1 MLAYFVIV
9 RATLSVEK
17 PDVIQHFAE
26 MTHEFVTDQ
35 SESIIGHGY
44 ERFTSYITTLALFI
58 LLCNLL
64 GLVPGFESPTAS
76 YVVPL
81 GVAILTFVYYHYHG
95 IRANGFSYIK
105 QFLGPVWWLY
115 PLMLPIEVIAQCP
128 SLRQHVCRRHGHA
141 RLLLA
146 HPGRCAD
153 PLSDAPFWSSHHP
166 GLRLHDPD
174 DGVSFVGRG
183 PRTLG
188 QSLPAAGAPPPG
200 RLQHSPLA

>member
-1 MLAYFVIV
+1 MEVLIFLLMLAYFVIV

-115 PLMLPIEVIAQCP
+115 PLMLPIEVISHCARMM
-128 SLRQHVCRRHGHA
+128 SLSV
-141 RLLLA
+141 RLYANMFAGDMVTLA
-146 HPGRCAD
+146 FFSLIPVGVPILFLTLHFGVAIIQAYVFMILTTVY
-153 PLSDAPFWSSHHP
+153 LS
-166 GLRLHDPD
+166 
-174 DGVSFVGRG
+174 
-183 PRTLG
+183 
-188 QSLPAAGAPPPG
+188 
-200 RLQHSPLA
+200 LAVAHEH